1 MGVLLKK
8 ESIFIA
14 RIRIIMIMLLVFH
27 HMFEVPGSGF
37 YPRESLSL
45 QGLTLADTMNSFIHW
60 LGMSAVPLLSII
72 SGLLFFRDTPPDF
85 KRLLGR
91 RVTTVLLPS
100 LAWTSLWLVFAYVMY
115 SIGQRINMF
124 GGMNYGFTEFDV
136 LTLLNG
142 IIGIDREP
150 FAFQFWFIHD
160 LLLTFICA
168 PAIYWV
174 IKKLGLMALGVIAI
188 LWFADMIPF
197 PFFSG
202 NVLFF
207 FCIGS
212 YMAIT
217 GYGFDKLLSRMQPW
231 APLIYTLFLVLLL
244 GRMFRDLSP
253 VLDSHQ
259 YLNLF
264 RIVGVLSASLIVYG
278 MATGKA
284 NAKEWLLKLS
294 PYSFFIFAVHYP
306 VIDLVKN
313 VFRLIPYQQTQ
324 PGLVLTV
331 VLVPLVTIVI
341 CMALAI
347 ILKKLASPVF
357 VFLSGSKRI

>member
-14 RIRIIMIMLLVFH
+14 RIRIIMILLLVFH

-37 YPRESLSL
+37 YPRNSLSL
-45 QGLTLADTMNSFIHW
+45 ESLNLADAINSSIHW
-60 LGMSAVPLLSII
+60 LGMSAVPVLSII

-91 RVTTVLLPS
+91 RVITVLLPS

-124 GGMNYGFTEFDV
+124 ESMNYGFTEFD
-136 LTLLNG
+136 LTTLLNG
-142 IIGIDREP
+142 IIGINREP

-160 LLLTFICA
+160 LLLTFAIA
-168 PAIYWV
+168 PVIYWL
-174 IKKLGLMALGVIAI
+174 INKLGMIAIGIIAI

-207 FCIGS
+207 FCIGT
-212 YMAIT
+212 YMAVS
-217 GYGFDKLLSRMQPW
+217 GHGLDKLLTRLKLW
-231 APLIYTLFLVLLL
+231 APLIYAIFLVMLL

-264 RIVGVLSASLIVYG
+264 RIMGVLSASLVVYG

-324 PGLVLTV
+324 PGLVITL
-331 VLVPLVTIVI
+331 VLVPIVTII
-341 CMALAI
+341 ISMLAAV
-347 ILKKLASPVF
+347 ILKKWPRRCLYF
-357 VFLSGSKRI
+357 